1 MRTLLLATGVWL
13 IATSATAETYRL
25 VHALGNSERAV
36 EKNLSKR
43 DCETRK
49 AEYKKVAEALGTYNE
64 RLGHGSITCLPDS
77 LFAD

>member
-1 MRTLLLATGVWL
+1 MRRLLLAIGVSL
-13 IATSATAETYRL
+13 VATSAMAETYRL

-43 DCETRK
+43 DCEARK
-49 AEYKKVAEALGTYNE
+49 TEYKKVAEALGTYNE

-77 LFAD
+77 FFTD